1 MALEAPKVEA
11 DDLAGELGDRLH
23 TFHNLSQENLRHA
36 DRMGGMPMPSIG
48 IGRVDTPVDS
58 YGDITLIGPQDMAR
72 PSARNPVYSSD
83 AYTPTYPRIDYKHDR
98 KAIKALENDLDPY
111 HNLGEGALYADD
123 LDARTLIGRDD
134 VKALYLA
141 EQGIELP
148 DLKGFEL
155 NKWIRDKVNESGRE
169 NYEGFAQSMFDSLN
183 PEERIFFGYTNA
195 GNRRYKPH
203 TLDNTVKYMKEEMRD
218 NNQTSMFGAGALRA
232 QVAPQFRKLS
242 DVQGARDRIL
252 PADALD
258 KDDLNNKLF
267 EVSSPFSEY
276 AKYTDSNQFIA
287 ADLHREQLL
296 EIAQGRATYDEY
308 FPGAPQ
314 EAIANWEQY
323 LEDLKAAPTNY
334 FEAKPQRAVGLDE
347 FSGALI
353 PANAPQEIEDM
364 LRRNRIDRIERV
376 TDEADRIDKMRKF
389 QDLLFG
395 IGGVS
400 TAGILATGGQDQ
412 SNPRQL

>member
-98 KAIKALENDLDPY
+98 KAIKTLENDLDPY

-123 LDARTLIGRDD
+123 LDPRTLMGRDD

-155 NKWIRDKVNESGRE
+155 NKWIRDKVNEVGRE

-203 TLDNTVKYMKEEMRD
+203 TLDNTVKYMKEEMTD

-258 KDDLNNKLF
+258 KGDLNNRLF
-267 EVSSPFSEY
+267 EVSAPFSEY

-353 PANAPQEIEDM
+353 PADAPQEIEDM

-376 TDEADRIDKMRKF
+376 TDEADRIAKMRKF

-412 SNPRQL
+412 SNQRQL

>member
-1 MALEAPKVEA
+1 
-11 DDLAGELGDRLH
+11 
-23 TFHNLSQENLRHA
+23 
-36 DRMGGMPMPSIG
+36 
-48 IGRVDTPVDS
+48 
-58 YGDITLIGPQDMAR
+58 
-72 PSARNPVYSSD
+72 
-83 AYTPTYPRIDYKHDR
+83 
-98 KAIKALENDLDPY
+98 
-111 HNLGEGALYADD
+111 
-123 LDARTLIGRDD
+123 
-134 VKALYLA
+134 
-141 EQGIELP
+141 
-148 DLKGFEL
+148 
-155 NKWIRDKVNESGRE
+155 
-169 NYEGFAQSMFDSLN
+169 
-183 PEERIFFGYTNA
+183 
-195 GNRRYKPH
+195 
-203 TLDNTVKYMKEEMRD
+203 MKEEMRD

-353 PANAPQEIEDM
+353 PADAPQEIEDM

-412 SNPRQL
+412 NNPRQL